1 VKVPYSWIK
10 EFVDIDKSAEEVVER
25 LNETG
30 LEATVETFGEYIPN
44 IITVKVLSVKKHP
57 EKDRLYICEATDGN
71 KTYQIIT
78 GADNVKNNSI
88 VLLAKIGANIKGIT
102 IKERKFGSYTSDGMF
117 LSLEELGLADNNVDG
132 VWLLPPDTPVGVD
145 GSKLLGLGEERLI
158 EIDITPNRGD
168 ALSIKGLAREIGAI
182 FNKKRKDKKTD
193 IQILNKVIPNISLET
208 DKCYRYRG
216 IVINNVEIK
225 PSPLE
230 IQLKLIKSGQ
240 KPINNVV
247 DITNYILL
255 QEGQP
260 LHAFDLDKIE
270 GKITVRNAKDGEKFL
285 ALDGNEYSLK
295 SNDIV
300 IADENGV
307 IALGGIIG
315 GETTKVDENTKNI
328 LLEAAN
334 FDYISIRKTS
344 KRLAITTESS
354 YRFERG
360 VDIES
365 LPEAE
370 NKAVKM
376 ILEFAGNNSEV
387 IGEKDIYP
395 KPYQPKEIKL
405 REKTVKRII
414 GIDIPKEEI
423 ADILNRLEIP
433 TETTEDGTVSKI
445 PAFRS
450 YDLTREIDLV
460 EEVGRLK
467 GFNEIEESFPSIPI
481 NTDKNISYYKF
492 ENRTR
497 DFFIDNG
504 INEVITYSF
513 VGEEIYKSLNLPLP
527 DIEITNYLTTDF
539 RFMRDNL
546 AVSLIQVQKE
556 NLRHQIKDIAVFEIG
571 EAFFSD
577 FEEIRIGILLRGN
590 FIKGYTFNKL
600 GKLKFS
606 TSEKWGFLEVKGLIE
621 SYLRLLGINNVE
633 LKYSEKT
640 YLNQYESADIFVRG
654 FNVGYFGKIHP
665 EVADKVEIPKDTY
678 IGELKLKYISR
689 KLKENSL
696 KDGYLYTYFK
706 LKDTPTFKELPKY
719 PSVKRDLAFEVDD
732 TVSVEDIFRE
742 LENSSKLVEKVSL
755 FDIYYL
761 DENKK
766 SVAVS
771 VDFRDREK
779 SLSDEEINREVES
792 IVNKL
797 KEKIK
802 GLKLRG

>member
-10 EFVDIDKSAEEVVER
+10 EFVDIDKSAEEVVEK

-78 GADNVKNNSI
+78 GADNVKKDSI
-88 VLLAKIGANIKGIT
+88 VLLAQIGADIKGIT
-102 IKERKFGSYTSDGMF
+102 IKERKFGSYTSEGMF
-117 LSLEELGLADNNVDG
+117 LSLEELGLADNADG

-145 GSKLLGLGEERLI
+145 GSKLLGLGEEKLI

-168 ALSIKGLAREIGAI
+168 ALNVKGLAREIGAI
-182 FNKKRKDKKTD
+182 FNIKRKEKKTD
-193 IQILNKVIPNISLET
+193 IKILNRLIPNISLET

-225 PSPLE
+225 PSSLE
-230 IQLKLIKSGQ
+230 VQLKLIKSGQ

-295 SNDIV
+295 SDDIV

-360 VDIES
+360 IDVES

-370 NKAVKM
+370 NKAVEM
-376 ILEFAGNNSEV
+376 ILDLAGNNSEV
-387 IGEKDIYP
+387 MGEKDIYLY
-395 KPYQPKEIKL
+395 PYQPKEIKV
-405 REKTVKRII
+405 RERTVKRII

-433 TETTEDGTVSKI
+433 TETIEDGTVSKI

-450 YDLTREIDLV
+450 LDLTREIDLV

-513 VGEEIYKSLNLPLP
+513 VGERIYKSLNLPLP

-571 EAFFSD
+571 EVFFND
-577 FEEIRIGILLRGN
+577 FEEIRIGILLRGD
-590 FIKGYTFNKL
+590 FIKGFNFK
-600 GKLKFS
+600 KNKIFF
-606 TSEKWGFLEVKGLIE
+606 TTKEKWSFLEVKGLIE
-621 SYLRLLGINNVE
+621 SYLKLLGITDFE
-633 LKYSEKT
+633 LKHSEKT
-640 YLNQYESADIFVRG
+640 YLNQYESAEIFVRG

-665 EVADKVEIPKDTY
+665 EVAEKVEIHKDTY
-678 IGELKLKYISR
+678 IGELKLKYVSR
-689 KLKENSL
+689 KLKENAL

-706 LKDTPTFKELPKY
+706 LKDTPTFKDLPKY

-732 TVSVEDIFRE
+732 TVSVEDIFKE
-742 LENSSKLVEKVSL
+742 LENSSKLIEKISL

-761 DENKK
+761 DENRK

-792 IVNKL
+792 IVKKL

>member
-1 VKVPYSWIK
+1 MKVPYSWIK

-102 IKERKFGSYTSDGMF
+102 IKERKFGSYTSEGMF
-117 LSLEELGLADNNVDG
+117 LSLEELGLADNNADG

>member
-1 VKVPYSWIK
+1 MKVPYSWIK

>member
-1 VKVPYSWIK
+1 MKVPYSWIK
-10 EFVDIDKSAEEVVER
+10 EFVDIDKSAEEVVEK

-78 GADNVKNNSI
+78 GADNVKKDSI
-88 VLLAKIGANIKGIT
+88 VLLAQIGADIKGIT
-102 IKERKFGSYTSDGMF
+102 IKERKFGSYTSEGMF
-117 LSLEELGLADNNVDG
+117 LSLEELGLADNNADG

-145 GSKLLGLGEERLI
+145 GSKLLGLGEEKLI

-168 ALSIKGLAREIGAI
+168 ALSVKGLAREIGAI
-182 FNKKRKDKKTD
+182 FNIKRKEKKTD
-193 IQILNKVIPNISLET
+193 IKILNRLIPNISLET

-225 PSPLE
+225 PSSLE
-230 IQLKLIKSGQ
+230 VQLKLIKSGQ

-376 ILEFAGNNSEV
+376 ILDLAGNNSEV
-387 IGEKDIYP
+387 IGEEDIYP
-395 KPYQPKEIKL
+395 KPYQPKEIKV
-405 REKTVKRII
+405 RERTVKRII

-450 YDLTREIDLV
+450 LDLTREIDLV

-571 EAFFSD
+571 EAFFND
-577 FEEIRIGILLRGN
+577 FEEIRIGILLRGD
-590 FIKGYTFNKL
+590 FIKGFNFKKNKTFFTTK
-600 GKLKFS
+600 
-606 TSEKWGFLEVKGLIE
+606 EKWSFLEVKGLIE
-621 SYLRLLGINNVE
+621 SYLRLLGITDFE
-633 LKYSEKT
+633 LKHSDKT
-640 YLNQYESADIFVRG
+640 YLNQYESAEIFVRG

-665 EVADKVEIPKDTY
+665 EVAEKIEIPKDTY
-678 IGELKLKYISR
+678 VGELKLKYVSR
-689 KLKENSL
+689 KLKENAL

-706 LKDTPTFKELPKY
+706 LKDTPTFKDLPKY

-732 TVSVEDIFRE
+732 TVSVEDIFKE
-742 LENSSKLVEKVSL
+742 LENSSKLIEKISL

-761 DENKK
+761 DENRK